1 MPAALPP
8 NALNDPISLM
18 YFAYRAFTGKPDE
31 LLAER
36 GLARVHHRI
45 LHFVGKNP
53 GLSVNALLRI
63 LDVSKQAVNAPLRHL
78 QEQGLIVATLARHD
92 RRVKELR
99 LTESGQVLL
108 LGIGLTAVVLALVLV
123 VASATAIQI
132 SGINTPSRSRQA
144 NRTAQP
150 STRIRVM
157 PPVTSGMAAR
167 SSTAAFMSP
176 TRAAWVRIASRAP

>member
-18 YFAYRAFTGKPDE
+18 YFAYRAFTGKPEE

-108 LGIGLTAVVLALVLV
+108 QQLSENQL
-123 VASATAIQI
+123 
-132 SGINTPSRSRQA
+132 R
-144 NRTAQP
+144 
-150 STRIRVM
+150 M
-157 PPVTSGMAAR
+157 MAAV
-167 SSTAAFMSP
+167 THELGEADM
-176 TRAAWVRIASRAP
+176 AAWWRVTTQFARFAVGNN